1 MILDFSQR
9 NIKILFE
16 VCEDGSTILKHF
28 SLRDED
34 KDRVKAPEKRKI
46 VNIQV
51 SGENKM
57 DNHIF
62 KNTGCSGDYTLK
74 YDSHEYYENEL
85 GNKLEIVQKDSRMR
99 VVSHYQ
105 FYRDASAVRAWTSVT
120 NIADE
125 PLGLQYVSSFTYTG
139 FDDGKL
145 PIEENIRY
153 HICHNTWN
161 KEFNWRSFTP
171 AELGHEN
178 VVVAT
183 SKRILVS
190 NCGTWSTKEYIPM
203 GAIENTELNQVYL
216 WQIENNGSWE
226 WEISGISNMLYLN
239 LSGPTDNEHGWYK
252 ELEKGEGF
260 ESVKVCIALGESF
273 DGALAEMTA
282 YRRHIYKMNSANA
295 NIPVIFNDYMN
306 CLGAN
311 PTEEN
316 EIPIIDLA
324 AEAGAE
330 YYCMDAGW
338 HEEKTW
344 GWMDN
349 IGEWIECEKRFPH
362 GLKAVFDHVRE
373 RGMIPGIWV
382 EIEVM
387 GINCPLAKAWPDE
400 CFFMRHGKRVKT
412 RGRYQL
418 DFRSKIVRDHATA
431 VVDRLIRDYGIG
443 YFKFDYNQDSGVGT
457 EYNAD
462 SVGDGLLEHSRALY
476 GWLCEISRKYPDLI
490 IENCASGGMRID
502 YKQLSILSIQST
514 SDQTNYIWN
523 ANIASKSAT
532 AVLPEQSAVWAYP
545 RGEADENTV
554 VMNMVNALLQRIHLS
569 GKIFDWNED
578 QMAIVKEGIDCYKT
592 YRHEIPLSVP
602 FYPLGIAKQTDPFF
616 CSAFKTPTCVRM
628 AVWRMDSEDDTVF
641 TPVDTEYK
649 NVRVIFPKKNKATV
663 TRVCGGVNVTLKDK
677 RSAII
682 LEIL

>member
-1 MILDFSQR
+1 MI
-9 NIKILFE
+9 FE
-16 VCEDGSTILKHF
+16 VCEDRSVILRHF

-34 KDRVKAPEKRKI
+34 GERNRLPDKRKI
-46 VNIQV
+46 VNVQV

-62 KNTGCSGDYTLK
+62 KNTGCSGDFTLK
-74 YDSHEYYENEL
+74 YDCHKYYENEF
-85 GNKLEIVQKDSRMR
+85 GNKLEIVQTDSRMR
-99 VVSHYQ
+99 VISHYQ
-105 FYRDASAVRAWTSVT
+105 FYRDASAVRAWTTVA
-120 NIADE
+120 NIAEE

-139 FDDGKL
+139 FDGGKMNMEDNL
-145 PIEENIRY
+145 LY

-161 KEFNWRSFTP
+161 KEFNWQAFTP
-171 AELGHEN
+171 AQLGHEN
-178 VVVAT
+178 IAVST
-183 SKRILVS
+183 SKRILIS

-203 GAIENTELNQVYL
+203 GAIENTEIKNTYL

-226 WEISGISNMLYLN
+226 WEISGISGMLYLN

-252 ELEKGEGF
+252 ELK
-260 ESVKVCIALGESF
+260 SGESF
-273 DGALAEMTA
+273 DSVTVCITLGEDFDSALAEMTS
-282 YRRHIYKMNSANA
+282 YRRNIYKMNPANA
-295 NIPVIFNDYMN
+295 KIPVIFNDYMN

-324 AEAGAE
+324 AQAGAE

-349 IGEWIECEKRFPH
+349 IGEWTECEKRFPH
-362 GLKAVFDHVRE
+362 GLKRVFDHARE

-387 GINCPLAKAWPDE
+387 GINCPLAKIWPDE

-418 DFRSKIVRDHATA
+418 DFRSKIVRDHASA
-431 VVDRLIRDYGIG
+431 VVDRLIHDYGIG

-462 SVGDGLLEHSRALY
+462 SVGDGLLEHSRACY
-476 GWLCEISRKYPDLI
+476 DWLCEISRKYPDLI

-514 SDQTNYIWN
+514 SDQTNY
-523 ANIASKSAT
+523 
-532 AVLPEQSAVWAYP
+532 L
-545 RGEADENTV
+545 
-554 VMNMVNALLQRIHLS
+554 
-569 GKIFDWNED
+569 
-578 QMAIVKEGIDCYKT
+578 
-592 YRHEIPLSVP
+592 
-602 FYPLGIAKQTDPFF
+602 FY
-616 CSAFKTPTCVRM
+616 C
-628 AVWRMDSEDDTVF
+628 
-641 TPVDTEYK
+641 
-649 NVRVIFPKKNKATV
+649 
-663 TRVCGGVNVTLKDK
+663 
-677 RSAII
+677 
-682 LEIL
+682 

>member
-1 MILDFSQR
+1 MSTSDR
-9 NIKILFE
+9 E
-16 VCEDGSTILKHF
+16 VCAESLEEARETGKPYFVGAFDVTVDSEGMMTSYKKVGRYVHSDKKRYFFVEQRQGGEPRFNYQSYVDALSKEAIDEFIGTTYDAFKSALSDEFGKTVPAIFTDEPQVYGFYHLKSGF
-28 SLRDED
+28 D
-34 KDRVKAPEKRKI
+34 K
-46 VNIQV
+46 
-51 SGENKM
+51 G
-57 DNHIF
+57 
-62 KNTGCSGDYTLK
+62 
-74 YDSHEYYENEL
+74 
-85 GNKLEIVQKDSRMR
+85 
-99 VVSHYQ
+99 
-105 FYRDASAVRAWTSVT
+105 DASCSITT
-120 NIADE
+120 DFFE
-125 PLGLQYVSSFTYTG
+125 TYKKK
-139 FDDGKL
+139 FRRSLEASL
-145 PIEENIRY
+145 PELFFATDSESAKSTRY
-153 HICHNTWN
+153 NYYTHLS
-161 KEFNWRSFTP
+161 ERFN
-171 AELGHEN
+171 E
-178 VVVAT
+178 
-183 SKRILVS
+183 
-190 NCGTWSTKEYIPM
+190 
-203 GAIENTELNQVYL
+203 
-216 WQIENNGSWE
+216 
-226 WEISGISNMLYLN
+226 
-239 LSGPTDNEHGWYK
+239 
-252 ELEKGEGF
+252 
-260 ESVKVCIALGESF
+260 
-273 DGALAEMTA
+273 A
-282 YRRHIYKMNSANA
+282 Y
-295 NIPVIFNDYMN
+295 
-306 CLGAN
+306 
-311 PTEEN
+311 
-316 EIPIIDLA
+316 
-324 AEAGAE
+324 
-330 YYCMDAGW
+330 
-338 HEEKTW
+338 
-344 GWMDN
+344 MDN

-641 TPVDTEYK
+641 IPVDTEYK

-663 TRVCGGVNVTLKDK
+663 TRVCGGVNITLKDK